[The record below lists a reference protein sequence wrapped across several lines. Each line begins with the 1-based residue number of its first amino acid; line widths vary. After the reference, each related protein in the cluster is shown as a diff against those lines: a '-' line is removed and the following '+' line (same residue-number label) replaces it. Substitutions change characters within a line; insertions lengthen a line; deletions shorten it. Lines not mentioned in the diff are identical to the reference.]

1 MTPLKPDIPTT
12 AISRTPGS
20 SITSDL
26 GRILAIDY
34 GTKRTGIA
42 VTDILRIVPG
52 GLTTVP
58 THTIFSFL
66 SDYFSKEAVDVIV
79 VGYPLNMD
87 GEEAAIMKQIRPF
100 TEKLKK
106 LFPDKSVVMFDER
119 FTSVMAQRA
128 ILDAGIG
135 KMARRNKALVD
146 EVSACILLES
156 YMDSLK
162 HDL

>member
-1 MTPLKPDIPTT
+1 M
-12 AISRTPGS
+12 
-20 SITSDL
+20 
-26 GRILAIDY
+26 
-34 GTKRTGIA
+34 
-42 VTDILRIVPG
+42 
-52 GLTTVP
+52 
-58 THTIFSFL
+58 
-66 SDYFSKEAVDVIV
+66 IV